1 MISTG
6 LLVIRIIVGWTMFGH
21 GTQKLFGWFGSYGL
35 KGTGGWLES
44 IGVKPGVF
52 MAFLAGMSEAVGGIL
67 LGVGFLMPVAAALII
82 IPMLVAI
89 FTVTGKNGYWITANG
104 FEYNFVLIAVAVSLV
119 LTGPGQLVLHG

>member
-1 MISTG
+1 MLSTG
-6 LLVIRIIVGWTMFGH
+6 LLVIRIIVGLTMFGH
-21 GTQKLFGWFGSYGL
+21 GTQKLFGWFGGYGL

-52 MAFLAGMSEAVGGIL
+52 MAFLAGLSEAAGGIL

-119 LTGPGQLVLHG
+119 LTGPGQFVLHG